1 MNVSYEDV
9 EQFLREE
16 VASLTN
22 TPLESVTPATVL
34 VGANRVIDSADLVM
48 LLLAAEDFA
57 QDRMGAKFDWTSDSA
72 MSEAR
77 STLRSIETLGRH
89 LFSLQET

>member
-1 MNVSYEDV
+1 MTVSYEDV

-16 VASLTN
+16 VASLTG
-22 TPLESVTPATVL
+22 TPLETVTSATVL

-89 LFSLQET
+89 LFSLQGT